1 MRMNNA
7 LSAIYMIDGD
17 RGLVILQSRREW
29 RAERALGNSWQG
41 RQRHRTTDAAR
52 LTMDFIGFHLKS

>member
-1 MRMNNA
+1 
-7 LSAIYMIDGD
+7 MIDGD

-29 RAERALGNSWQG
+29 RAERALGDSWQG